1 MEKELLLACKEIL
14 TKNDLEVS
22 DKILKSL
29 EEEGLKVEFY
39 QKNLAPYLKIYST
52 KKRIISQI
60 FPILHDTGLIII
72 DDISYDI
79 TIDNKK
85 IYIYRFL
92 LQNNPLEIK
101 NREKN
106 LTNILEL
113 AISQKILPRC
123 PLYSLAL
130 KENLSSKEITL
141 LRALIKYENQLVV
154 EFNQNSIINTFLNHS
169 CSAKSLVE
177 LFIAKFDPTIKN
189 RKNIIKNIEEKIEEC
204 FKKVDNITEDK
215 IIRILYQIIQS
226 TTRTN
231 FFLNKE
237 TISFKVD
244 ISNLEDFLLG
254 IQPKLEIYVYHRFF
268 NGVHLRMSKIS
279 RGGIRWSDRFDDF
292 REEIKS
298 LMSTQEAKNAI
309 IVPSGAK
316 GGFVIYKDKLS
327 FNEFKN
333 YYTLFIDALLDLIDN
348 PNQSK
353 DKRVIS
359 YDDNDFYFVVAAD
372 KGTASMSD
380 IANSIAINKNFWLY
394 DAFASGGSSGYSH
407 KELGVTAKGAWK
419 SVARFFIEKGIDIYK
434 DKISVVGIG
443 SMRGDVFGNGMLINP
458 NILLL
463 AAISHSEIFIDPN
476 PDPEVAYK
484 ERLRLFR
491 ENKNWSEYNKNLIS
505 KGGGVFK
512 RNQRNI
518 ELTPQIQKLLKT
530 KKVSM
535 SGEELAKRVLMTNVD
550 LLYFGGVGTYV
561 KSSEEL
567 NIYIGDKENEGVRI
581 NANDLR
587 CFAVCE
593 GGNLGFTQKA
603 RIEYAK
609 NGGKIN
615 LDSIDNSAG
624 VDTSDHEVNLK
635 IVLNSLKKKGVINE
649 EERIKTL
656 KNLTDKVLNSV
667 FWTNY
672 HQSLA
677 ISLDEIRSSKNLSN
691 FIKSIEVLENSIKIF
706 KRRDFDIPKPADFE
720 TILTKDNTIVRP
732 ILGILLSY
740 SKILIKQVLLNSQFL
755 DTPLA
760 QHYFFKYFPKSFVSL
775 YEKEVN
781 LHPLK
786 REITATVIANYI
798 INNTGSSFIVD
809 FEELKEEG
817 FIKKIESYLIMNR
830 LLDTND
836 IRYEIYR
843 NDFLI
848 DTKKQYQLLLSL
860 EEMIDFSVRW
870 MIKKENKIDPILL
883 LSYKQELKE
892 LLIKAKKRVNII
904 NITPI
909 QEINIFFSFQEYLK
923 FTAAAIDIKQK
934 TTLSFSKVAKL
945 FFLII
950 DRFKINELL
959 DAIKEY
965 KPISKNEH
973 LVKKELEELVE
984 YFVVKMGIKNLK
996 YSSFSED
1003 IEEHFKNFLENNYKH
1018 YQKVLDEIKEFE
1030 DKKNPTLALLSHLV
1044 NSLVLSI
1051 IY

>member
-1 MEKELLLACKEIL
+1 
-14 TKNDLEVS
+14 
-22 DKILKSL
+22 
-29 EEEGLKVEFY
+29 
-39 QKNLAPYLKIYST
+39 
-52 KKRIISQI
+52 
-60 FPILHDTGLIII
+60 
-72 DDISYDI
+72 
-79 TIDNKK
+79 
-85 IYIYRFL
+85 
-92 LQNNPLEIK
+92 
-101 NREKN
+101 
-106 LTNILEL
+106 
-113 AISQKILPRC
+113 
-123 PLYSLAL
+123 
-130 KENLSSKEITL
+130 
-141 LRALIKYENQLVV
+141 
-154 EFNQNSIINTFLNHS
+154 
-169 CSAKSLVE
+169 
-177 LFIAKFDPTIKN
+177 
-189 RKNIIKNIEEKIEEC
+189 
-204 FKKVDNITEDK
+204 
-215 IIRILYQIIQS
+215 
-226 TTRTN
+226 
-231 FFLNKE
+231 
-237 TISFKVD
+237 
-244 ISNLEDFLLG
+244 
-254 IQPKLEIYVYHRFF
+254 
-268 NGVHLRMSKIS
+268 
-279 RGGIRWSDRFDDF
+279 
-292 REEIKS
+292 
-298 LMSTQEAKNAI
+298 
-309 IVPSGAK
+309 
-316 GGFVIYKDKLS
+316 
-327 FNEFKN
+327 
-333 YYTLFIDALLDLIDN
+333 
-348 PNQSK
+348 
-353 DKRVIS
+353 
-359 YDDNDFYFVVAAD
+359 
-372 KGTASMSD
+372 
-380 IANSIAINKNFWLY
+380 
-394 DAFASGGSSGYSH
+394 
-407 KELGVTAKGAWK
+407 
-419 SVARFFIEKGIDIYK
+419 DIYK

-530 KKVSM
+530 KKVYM

-904 NITPI
+904 NITPS
-909 QEINIFFSFQEYLK
+909 QEINIFFSFQDYLK

-1018 YQKVLDEIKEFE
+1018 HQKVLDEIKEFE